1 MRQIDKDIYYNSVAI
16 RPTHQENLK
25 HLEELE
31 VKYAE
36 LKQGV
41 SHGTPN
47 KRPRT

>member
-1 MRQIDKDIYYNSVAI
+1 MNYNTHINPDDARI
-16 RPTHQENLK
+16 RPRHQEAFK
-25 HLEELE
+25 ELERLE

-41 SHGTPN
+41 SHGTPD